1 MIKRTIL
8 GLLLVVLV
16 LAVVLLARTFTPSVD
31 QQAGKAYDFAPD
43 QARVSQLMTGAVQ
56 YKTISYGRDKPT
68 SAAALLAF
76 HDYLAAQFPRVH
88 SNIKREVVNK
98 YSLLYSWTGSD
109 AGTAKEQAPIIL
121 LGHLDVVPVI
131 PGTEDEWKYPPYEG
145 VVADGY
151 IWGRGTLDN
160 KVNIVGILEAAE
172 NMLAAGKQP
181 KRTIYFAFGHDEEQG
196 GLDGAREM
204 SKLLE
209 ARGVQAAFLIDE
221 GGLVTSDVVPGVEA
235 PLALIAPAE
244 KGIVTLELTARGQ
257 GGHSSMP
264 ANQSAIGIL
273 AAGIAA
279 LEANQFP
286 RDFSHTQSFLES
298 VADELPFSNR
308 VVMKNLWLFKP
319 VVMASFE
326 NNRQAQAGMRT
337 TTAATVIAGGVK
349 ANVLPINAS
358 AKVNFRIMPGE
369 TPETVKQRV
378 IDVINDERVKVGYD
392 GSGQRGMGPSPVSD
406 TSGFGWDQLT
416 SAIRDTAAP
425 QRIVVSPRLLVAAT
439 DTRHYRNLTDKHY
452 RFTYMAV
459 PSTDLGSIHGTNER
473 IGVATLN
480 DTVRFFHRL
489 MTGL

>member
-1 MIKRTIL
+1 MFKKIIR
-8 GLLLVVLV
+8 GLV
-16 LAVVLLARTFTPSVD
+16 LAIGVLVVVVLARTFTPGID
-31 QQAGKAYDFAPD
+31 QDVGTIYDFAPD

-56 YKTISYGRDKPT
+56 HKTISYGRDKPT
-68 SAAALLAF
+68 SGAALLAF
-76 HDYLAAQFPRVH
+76 HDYLAKQFPRVH
-88 SNIKREVVNK
+88 RNLKREVVNQ
-98 YSLLYSWTGSD
+98 YSLLYTWTGSD
-109 AGTAKEQAPIIL
+109 AAADKAELPVLL

-131 PGTEDEWKYPPYEG
+131 PGTEEEWKYPPYEG
-145 VVADGY
+145 VVAEGY

-172 NMLAAGKQP
+172 NMLAAGIQP

-196 GLDGAREM
+196 GIDGAKEM

-244 KGIVTLELTARGQ
+244 KGIVTLELKARGQ

-264 ANQSAIGIL
+264 GNQSAIGIL

-298 VADELPFSNR
+298 VADELPFGNR
-308 VVMKNLWLFKP
+308 LVMKNLWLFKP
-319 VVMASFE
+319 VVMSAFE
-326 NNRQAQAGMRT
+326 NDRQAQAGMRT

-378 IDVINDERVKVGYD
+378 IDVIDDERVSVAYD
-392 GSGQRGMGPSPVSD
+392 GSGQIGMGPSPLSQ
-406 TSGFGWDQLT
+406 TSGFGWDQVT

-473 IGVATLN
+473 IGVSTLN

-489 MTGL
+489 MSAL